1 MKRLNASEVRQNFSE
16 CIKEVNEGT
25 PIVVTNR
32 NNSKGDVVIITLEE
46 YEKMTGP
53 SIVVEYEE
61 RKNEDNH
68 ASLLLKYVEALKL
81 DERVKELEKRMNES
95 K

>member
-32 NNSKGDVVIITLEE
+32 NNSKEDVVIISLKE
-46 YEKMTGP
+46 YELLT
-53 SIVVEYEE
+53 SNITEIDSVETIE
-61 RKNEDNH
+61 RAAMERY
-68 ASLLLKYVEALKL
+68 AKYYIKLSALDK
-81 DERVKELEKRMNES
+81 RVTEIEKKMNES